1 MPRKPKPPTNYERGL
16 RYAINACKHGSPGVH
31 TVSTS
36 SRRHPL
42 QIARQ
47 ILSEAQSAIQLEI
60 HHAADAIKAH
70 NYKHG
75 VRGALPP
82 KGDQS
87 DD

>member
-1 MPRKPKPPTNYERGL
+1 MPSKPKPPTNYERGL
-16 RYAINACKHGSPGVH
+16 RYAINACKHGSPGVT
-31 TVSTS
+31 TVSES

-47 ILSEAQSAIQLEI
+47 ILAEAQSTIQLEN
-60 HHAADAIKAH
+60 HRAAEAIKAH

-75 VRGALPP
+75 VRGAQPP
-82 KGDQS
+82 KGDKP